1 MLHVIEVGAEV
12 NIDDSSLLFN
22 DCLGYPVHRLM
33 CCPFRTIS
41 IRPRLEIS
49 LEDRL
54 QDQLECPLDHTITDS
69 RDVQRELHLSPVR
82 LWDGLRSVILSTR
95 CAASGSKYSRNDA

>member
-1 MLHVIEVGAEV
+1 MNQGAVWNTIQVGAEI
-12 NIDDSSLLFN
+12 NIDDSSLLFD

-33 CCPFRTIS
+33 YCPFRTIS

-54 QDQLECPLDHTITDS
+54 QDQ
-69 RDVQRELHLSPVR
+69 V
-82 LWDGLRSVILSTR
+82 
-95 CAASGSKYSRNDA
+95 